1 MWAEKYFR
9 RGVSWES
16 IGNQLAV
23 SWKDLSS
30 YTSSRYAVEPG
41 SIDFIDLDF
50 KVKTMDPGSGAY
62 RGDEGNGARISERT
76 RNGSSTMDYLIIFLT
91 EKGALPISERTW
103 NSADTMVYQ

>member
-41 SIDFIDLDF
+41 SIDFIFFDLDF

-76 RNGSSTMDYLIIFLT
+76 RNGSSTMDYFNYFPDGKRCSPDLET
-91 EKGALPISERTW
+91 HSK
-103 NSADTMVYQ
+103 